1 MNNNYINE
9 IINRRYNTDK
19 GYLYL
24 IDLLKEKYPDFNI
37 NEENLN
43 KLSIEEVSKEMFLE
57 TSFVGVY
64 TAKDNK
70 IRIFTNYDIDG
81 NEIIPGIEIT
91 EEELINT
98 FLHELIHCVSSK
110 VDGEMIY
117 EGFNMRVDGQS
128 SYFLGINE
136 GITQMVTDDI
146 LGYKSDAYVFQTIIA
161 RQLGEIVGK
170 DNLVKAYSNNDI
182 MMFEDLVMSKDCNFN
197 FKDFIINNFYFNLIV
212 NGHLFNNAEMIGTNI
227 QEQLLLLGKDK
238 INDLVLNSNRI
249 NELVHLLPIDV
260 FSFSDIGFDDI
271 DNVVNKYMDDDY
283 TR

>member
-24 IDLLKEKYPDFNI
+24 IDLLKEKYPNFNI
-37 NEENLN
+37 SEENLN

-57 TSFVGVY
+57 TSFVGIY

-136 GITQMVTDDI
+136 GITQMITDDI
-146 LGYKSDAYVFQTIIA
+146 LGYQSDAYVFQTIIA

-182 MMFEDLVMSKDCNFN
+182 MMFEDLVMSKDFNFN
-197 FKDFIINNFYFNLIV
+197 FKDFIINNFYFNLIL